1 MSILFEIMTCCKYT
15 MNNSLGMEGFLAVE
29 GAIEAVAQSLRFDG
43 YRGLTVQV
51 IEILSVCCFYSEAAA
66 CKVGDGMRLLARL
79 SKEPPFMC
87 LSNALLSQD
96 IEVKAAVLQFVN
108 SMLMSATD
116 VNSHSLLQ
124 NDLSN
129 ALFRESFDKAT
140 AQVSSEAALLP
151 SLSAD
156 LAGSNDAIRKELG
169 VRRKSLVL
177 LCGPKAISEQKM
189 AEILGS
195 AAIMSTVNER
205 GSLQMLPPMP
215 PHNNSS
221 SNSNSSSTN
230 NIRSSM
236 VRSCDPL
243 SGIMMGELL
252 AVKNNDKVI
261 KESIWG
267 GKRTKHRYYELDPD
281 SFRWYSDASRSE
293 MKNSLPSSSIIGV
306 RSYSTDP
313 SLASKPNSFAF
324 EIETSERVMS
334 LACST
339 AEQKD
344 QWVSALQVVLD
355 HQTMMKGS
363 FKLGS
368 RELNANDVGKFA
380 DMFEKQGSVYR
391 SICIEHRRGA
401 TTDNGI
407 DVGDVQQVMRFLHCE
422 TIASGDSDVFLAILQ
437 ELLLI
442 PIGARKI
449 WETILKGIKV
459 ANNWVVW

>member
-1 MSILFEIMTCCKYT
+1 MSILFEIMTCCKCT

-66 CKVGDGMRLLARL
+66 SKVGNGMRLLARL
-79 SKEPPFMC
+79 SKEAPFMC
-87 LSNALLSQD
+87 LSHALLSQD

-129 ALFRESFDKAT
+129 VLFRESFDKAT
-140 AQVSSEAALLP
+140 AQVSSEAKLLP

-169 VRRKSLVL
+169 VRRKSLVM
-177 LCGPKAISEQKM
+177 LCGPKAISEQRLT
-189 AEILGS
+189 EILGS

-215 PHNNSS
+215 SHSSSGSSGSSSS
-221 SNSNSSSTN
+221 SNG
-230 NIRSSM
+230 RSSM

-293 MKNSLPSSSIIGV
+293 LKNSLPSSSIVDV

-313 SLASKPNSFAF
+313 SLASKSNSFAF
-324 EIETSERVMS
+324 EIETSDRVMC

-363 FKLGS
+363 FKLSS

-380 DMFEKQGSVYR
+380 AMFEKQGSVYR
-391 SICIEHRRGA
+391 SICVEHRRGA
-401 TTDNGI
+401 TADNGI
-407 DVGDVQQVMRFLHCE
+407 DVGDVKQVMGFLHCE
-422 TIASGDSDVFLAILQ
+422 TIASGDGDVFLAILQ

-442 PIGARKI
+442 PIGARNN
-449 WETILKGIKV
+449 WEAILKAIKV
-459 ANNWVVW
+459 TNNWVVL

>member
-1 MSILFEIMTCCKYT
+1 MTCCKCT

-51 IEILSVCCFYSEAAA
+51 IEILSVCCFYSELAAS
-66 CKVGDGMRLLARL
+66 KVGEGMRLLARL
-79 SKEPPFMC
+79 SKEAPFMC

-124 NDLSN
+124 NDLNN

-169 VRRKSLVL
+169 VRRKSLVM
-177 LCGPKAISEQKM
+177 LCGPKAISEQKL

-205 GSLQMLPPMP
+205 GSLQMMPPPML
-215 PHNNSS
+215 PHSS
-221 SNSNSSSTN
+221 SG
-230 NIRSSM
+230 RSSF
-236 VRSCDPL
+236 VRSSDPL

-267 GKRTKHRYYELDPD
+267 GKRTKHRYYELDLD

-293 MKNSLPSSSIIGV
+293 MKNSLPSSSIVDV
-306 RSYSTDP
+306 RSYSADP
-313 SLASKPNSFAF
+313 SLASKQNTFAF
-324 EIETSERVMS
+324 EIETSERVMC

-344 QWVSALQVVLD
+344 QWVSALRAVLD

-363 FKLGS
+363 FKLSS
-368 RELNANDVGKFA
+368 RELNANDVGKFF
-380 DMFEKQGSVYR
+380 DMFEKQGSLYR
-391 SICIEHRRGA
+391 SICTEHRRGA

-407 DVGDVQQVMRFLHCE
+407 DVGDLQQVMRFLQCE
-422 TIASGDSDVFLAILQ
+422 TLASGDGDVFLAILQ

-449 WETILKGIKV
+449 WEGILRGIKV
-459 ANNWVVW
+459 TNTVIG